1 MADNSCCVRGG
12 TDERVKDQMRRCVMK
27 GGEWMTRERT
37 DGNKWRLKEEGDSE
51 EEEEAESRE
60 DKGRQMR
67 GER

>member
-1 MADNSCCVRGG
+1 
-12 TDERVKDQMRRCVMK
+12 MK

-51 EEEEAESRE
+51 EEEEAELRE